1 MAVSEAPQTNTPI
14 KKKFVPAADIMS
26 EEERKQQEMNKLF
39 ARAKA
44 DVDSSEEDEPKGKPA
59 PDDDWD

>member
-1 MAVSEAPQTNTPI
+1 MSEAPHTNTPV

-39 ARAKA
+39 ARAKGRGA
-44 DVDSSEEDEPKGKPA
+44 FCGLLE
-59 PDDDWD
+59 